1 MTENEKTVQEL
12 ANNERR
18 EYLKKWRREHAD
30 RVKEHNRQYWRKKAM
45 KKLQEQKGGED
56 DER

>member
-18 EYLKKWRREHAD
+18 EYLKKWRAAHAD

-45 KKLQEQKGGED
+45 KKLQEQKRSEA
-56 DER
+56 DE

>member
-1 MTENEKTVQEL
+1 MTDEKTLQEI
-12 ANNERR
+12 AAREWR
-18 EYLKKWRREHAD
+18 EYLQKWRHEHAD